1 MKNLIE
7 IKKKIASDWF
17 ESLQIKII
25 NQFQLLENE
34 SSKENKKKT
43 KIFIKK
49 EWKKSNKKEGG
60 GTSYILSDGELFDK
74 VGINKSTVSGKFAKA
89 FRSKILGAEKD
100 GKYWASGISV
110 VAHMKNPKMPA
121 LHFNT
126 RFIVTSQEWFGGGMD
141 ATPSF
146 KDAREELII
155 HQQLKKICSSNY
167 KNYNRYK
174 KWCDKYFYL
183 PHRKESRGIGGIF
196 FDYETKNWK
205 KNFKFIQ
212 DLGLGFI
219 DIAKQIISSKKK
231 LKWNTKDKEQQLY
244 KRGRYVE
251 FNLLYDRGTKFGLNS
266 GGNTDSILM
275 SLPPQAK
282 WKYMNKEPRTV
293 EGLEKLKLELDQL
306 KNIKRPQIVA
316 AIAEARSHGDLKEN
330 AEYHAAKEQ
339 QAQMESRVIE
349 INDVIARANVIDIK
363 KIENN
368 GNIIFGSTVAVK
380 DLEDN
385 KKKIYKIVGR
395 DEADISKN
403 LIYFKSPI
411 GKALIGKSL
420 EDMVVVETPSGEK
433 TFEVLNIQYI

>member
-1 MKNLIE
+1 M
-7 IKKKIASDWF
+7 
-17 ESLQIKII
+17 
-25 NQFQLLENE
+25 
-34 SSKENKKKT
+34 
-43 KIFIKK
+43 
-49 EWKKSNKKEGG
+49 
-60 GTSYILSDGELFDK
+60 
-74 VGINKSTVSGKFAKA
+74 
-89 FRSKILGAEKD
+89 
-100 GKYWASGISV
+100 
-110 VAHMKNPKMPA
+110 
-121 LHFNT
+121 
-126 RFIVTSQEWFGGGMD
+126 
-141 ATPSF
+141 
-146 KDAREELII
+146 
-155 HQQLKKICSSNY
+155 
-167 KNYNRYK
+167 
-174 KWCDKYFYL
+174 
-183 PHRKESRGIGGIF
+183 
-196 FDYETKNWK
+196 
-205 KNFKFIQ
+205 
-212 DLGLGFI
+212 
-219 DIAKQIISSKKK
+219 
-231 LKWNTKDKEQQLY
+231 DKEP
-244 KRGRYVE
+244 V
-251 FNLLYDRGTKFGLNS
+251 
-266 GGNTDSILM
+266 
-275 SLPPQAK
+275 
-282 WKYMNKEPRTV
+282 TV